1 MGKKAYKT
9 KHTPPGIG
17 AFIYKKKK
25 LMQLIWLNY
34 QLQTLGIINF
44 YKSLLTIK
52 KPSQVSYMPTQ
63 RQMKSGGC
71 MISLEKQVQ
80 KLLLVALSYS
90 QSS

>member
-1 MGKKAYKT
+1 MGEKACKT
-9 KHTPPGIG
+9 KHTPPGID
-17 AFIYKKKK
+17 AFIYKKK
-25 LMQLIWLNY
+25 LMQLIWLNC